1 MPLLLLGS
9 FDWPARAL
17 FASGPRPTGPECSQQ
32 RVADR
37 PSAHIMVLS
46 EVAKVETRTQLDLP
60 HIWRLDHVAVV
71 LRE

>member
-1 MPLLLLGS
+1 
-9 FDWPARAL
+9 
-17 FASGPRPTGPECSQQ
+17 
-32 RVADR
+32 
-37 PSAHIMVLS
+37 MVLS